1 MRGVP
6 AEAGTGEDQV
16 KRYRPHILVV
26 IALAI
31 VLSTGWH
38 GSLRNALTDLRFAW
52 QSREASGNVV
62 VVAIDAPSID
72 QIGVWPWPRRL
83 HAELLHRLD
92 AAGVH
97 DIAFDVDFS
106 TPSDPASDEAFV
118 RALRDVGGST
128 ILPSFKQP
136 MPNGGAVHVNR
147 PLKQFSNQSWPAVV
161 NVAVEPDGLVRRY
174 PFGEKLGDAV
184 MPSMAVVLAGQD
196 VNRRP
201 PFLLDFSI
209 RAASIPAVSYVDVLR
224 GDTATL
230 AKLKDKKVVIG
241 ATALELGDRF
251 SVPNGK
257 IISGPVLQALAA
269 ESILQNRMLRW
280 TSDIGMILGLGAI
293 CLLMMYSWRRVAPG
307 IRVAILV
314 AAGAS
319 VELVAALVQARWP
332 LVIDTSLLHIA
343 IIAYLTAIALDEI
356 DFRRLLGRIAESRF
370 HRMAMSLGDGLVCT
384 DEEHRITVWNPG
396 ASAIFGYMPAEI
408 IGRPFETLCALPADG
423 SARPSMHDAA
433 RQALLV
439 PGGAVVVEFEG
450 RRKNGETFPV
460 EASFSGWQGTDGFQ
474 YGAILRDISVRKR
487 EAERIRYLAEHDAL
501 TGLANRN
508 MLHVR
513 LADLISAAEQRSSGV
528 ALLVLG
534 LDGFQEINDMLGH
547 SAGDLVIRA
556 VAERLRRE
564 VDGKAIVARLSGDE
578 FAIAVDCAEIGEPI
592 AAFAE
597 RIAHAFEAPLA
608 AGTREHRV
616 GISVGVAVYP
626 DGGQTADDLL
636 SNGHLALS
644 RAKATR
650 RGSHVIFESAIRQ
663 ELENR
668 LTLESELALAVERG
682 EFELFYQPQVRLI
695 DGGLVGAEALI
706 RWRHPV
712 RGYVSP
718 GEFMPVVNTSALSE
732 RIANWVMETACRQ
745 ARAWEL
751 SGNGVRVAIN
761 LSPSQLQSGDL
772 AHSVAALLEMT
783 GLTPSL
789 LEIEV
794 TEDILLHD
802 ERRVLAMFK
811 RIQELGVRVLFDDFG
826 TGYASLSYLKK
837 FPLDGLKIDRSFVFG
852 LLANSDDAA
861 IVGSTIG
868 LSKQLGLT
876 VLAEGIENKATAD
889 FLVSMGCEEGQGYFF
904 GRPMPAEAFAKQF
917 LAAGREAASAA

>member
-1 MRGVP
+1 
-6 AEAGTGEDQV
+6 
-16 KRYRPHILVV
+16 V

-38 GSLRNALTDLRFAW
+38 GALRNALTDLRFAW
-52 QSREASGNVV
+52 QSREASGEIV
-62 VVAIDAPSID
+62 VVAIDAPSIE

-83 HAELLHRLD
+83 HAELLHGLA
-92 AAGVH
+92 AAGAG
-97 DIAFDVDFS
+97 DIAFDIDFS
-106 TPSDPASDEAFV
+106 TPSDTASDEAFV
-118 RALRDVGGST
+118 KALREVGGST

-136 MPNGGAVHVNR
+136 MPNGGAAHINR
-147 PLKQFSNQSWPAVV
+147 PLKPFSNQSWPAVV
-161 NVAVEPDGLVRRY
+161 NVAVESDGLVRRY

-184 MPSMAVVLAGQD
+184 MPSMAVVLAGKD
-196 VNRRP
+196 ANRRP
-201 PFLLDFSI
+201 PFLIDFSI
-209 RAASIPAVSYVDVLR
+209 RAASIPVVSYVDALR
-224 GDTATL
+224 GNAVAL
-230 AKLKDKKVVIG
+230 ERLRDKKIIVG

-257 IISGPVLQALAA
+257 IVSGPVLQALAA
-269 ESILQNRMLRW
+269 ESILQGRTLRW
-280 TSDIGMILGLGAI
+280 TSDIGMILGLGVI
-293 CLLMMYSWRRVAPG
+293 CLLMMYSWRRLAPG
-307 IRVAILV
+307 IRVVVLVGAGVAI
-314 AAGAS
+314 
-319 VELVAALVQARWP
+319 ELAAALVQARWS

-343 IIAYLTAIALDEI
+343 IVAYLTAIALDEI
-356 DFRRLLGRIAESRF
+356 DFRGLLGRIAESRF
-370 HRMAMSLGDGLVCT
+370 HRIAMSLGDGLVCT
-384 DEEHRITVWNPG
+384 DENHRITVWNPG
-396 ASAIFGYMPAEI
+396 ASAIFGYTPAEM
-408 IGRPFETLCALPADG
+408 IGRPFETLCAVPAAEG
-423 SARPSMHDAA
+423 GATPSMHDAA

-487 EAERIRYLAEHDAL
+487 EAERIKYLAEHDAL

-508 MLHVR
+508 TLHAR
-513 LADLISAAEQRSSGV
+513 LVGMIADAERQPREV
-528 ALLVLG
+528 ALLVIG
-534 LDGFQEINDMLGH
+534 LDGFQQINDMLGH
-547 SAGDLVIRA
+547 AAGDLVLRA
-556 VAERLRRE
+556 VAERLRIE
-564 VDGKAIVARLSGDE
+564 VDGKAVVARLSGDE
-578 FAIAVDCAEIGEPI
+578 FAIALDCAEAGEPI

-597 RIAHAFEAPLA
+597 RIVQAFEAPLA
-608 AGTREHRV
+608 TGARQHRV
-616 GISVGVAVYP
+616 RISIGVAVYP
-626 DGGQTADDLL
+626 EGGHNADELL

-650 RGSHVIFESAIRQ
+650 RGSHVLFEAAIRQ

-668 LTLESELALAVERG
+668 LTLEIELALAADRG

-695 DGGLVGAEALI
+695 DGSLVGAEALI

-718 GEFMPVVNTSALSE
+718 GEFMPVVNSSALSE

-751 SGNGVRVAIN
+751 SGSNVRVAIN

-772 AHSVAALLEMT
+772 AQSVAALLEAT
-783 GLTPSL
+783 GLTASL

-794 TEDILLHD
+794 TEDILLQD
-802 ERRVLAMFK
+802 ESRVLAIFK

-837 FPLDGLKIDRSFVFG
+837 FPLDGLKIDRSFVSG
-852 LLANSDDAA
+852 LLSNSDDAA

-876 VLAEGIENKATAD
+876 VVAEGIEDRATAD

-904 GRPMPAEAFAKQF
+904 GRPMPAQVFETQF
-917 LAAGREAASAA
+917 LGAELGAVSAA

>member
-1 MRGVP
+1 
-6 AEAGTGEDQV
+6 V

-38 GSLRNALTDLRFAW
+38 GALRNALTDLRFAW
-52 QSREASGNVV
+52 QSRAAGGNVV

-83 HAELLHRLD
+83 HAELLHRLE
-92 AAGVH
+92 AAGVQ
-97 DIAFDVDFS
+97 DVAFDVDFS

-118 RALRDVGGST
+118 NALREVGGST

-136 MPNGGAVHVNR
+136 MPNGGAAHINR
-147 PLKQFSNQSWPAVV
+147 PLKPFSNQSWPAVV
-161 NVAVEPDGLVRRY
+161 NVTVESDGLVRRY
-174 PFGEKLGDAV
+174 PVGEKLGDAV
-184 MPSMAVVLAGQD
+184 TPSMAVVLAGQD
-196 VNRRP
+196 ANRRP
-201 PFLLDFSI
+201 PFLIDFGI
-209 RAASIPAVSYVDVLR
+209 RTASIPSVSYFDVLR
-224 GDTATL
+224 GDTAAL
-230 AKLKDKKVVIG
+230 DKLRDKKVIVG

-280 TSDIGMILGLGAI
+280 TSDVGMIAGLGLI
-293 CLLMMYSWRRVAPG
+293 CLLMMYSWRRFAPG

-319 VELVAALVQARWP
+319 VELTATFVQARWP
-332 LVIDTSLLHIA
+332 LIIDTSLFHIA
-343 IIAYLTAIALDEI
+343 VIAYLTAIALDEI
-356 DFRRLLGRIAESRF
+356 DFRGLLGRIAESRF
-370 HRMAMSLGDGLVCT
+370 HRIAMSLGDGLVCT

-396 ASAIFGYMPAEI
+396 ASAIFGYMPTEM
-408 IGRPFETLCALPADG
+408 IGRPFETLCAVPAAG
-423 SARPSMHDAA
+423 GARRFAMRDAA

-460 EASFSGWQGTDGFQ
+460 EASFSGWQGTEGFQ

-487 EAERIRYLAEHDAL
+487 EADRIRYLAEHDAL

-508 MLHVR
+508 TLHAG
-513 LADLISAAEQRSSGV
+513 LANLIAAAERRPSDV

-534 LDGFQEINDMLGH
+534 LDGFQQINDMLGH
-547 SAGDLVIRA
+547 SAGDLVLRA
-556 VAERLRRE
+556 VAERLRTE
-564 VDGKAIVARLSGDE
+564 VDGQAIVARLSGDE
-578 FAIAVDCAEIGEPI
+578 FAIALDCGETGQPI
-592 AAFAE
+592 AEFAE
-597 RIAHAFEAPLA
+597 RIAQAFEAPLA
-608 AGTREHRV
+608 TGTRQHRV
-616 GISVGVAVYP
+616 RISIGVAVYP
-626 DGGQTADDLL
+626 DGGHSADDLL

-644 RAKATR
+644 RAKTTR
-650 RGSHVIFESAIRQ
+650 RGSHVIFESTIRQ
-663 ELENR
+663 ALENR
-668 LTLESELALAVERG
+668 LTLESELALAADRG
-682 EFELFYQPQVRLI
+682 EFELFYQPQVRLV

-745 ARAWEL
+745 ARAWEM

-761 LSPSQLQSGDL
+761 LSPSQLHSGDL
-772 AHSVAALLEMT
+772 AHTVAALLEVT

-789 LEIEV
+789 LELEV

-802 ERRVLAMFK
+802 ESRVLDMFK
-811 RIQELGVRVLFDDFG
+811 RIQQLGVRVLFDDFG

-837 FPLDGLKIDRSFVFG
+837 FPLDGLKIDRSFVLD
-852 LLANSDDAA
+852 LLSDSDDAA

-876 VLAEGIENKATAD
+876 VVAEGIENRATAD
-889 FLVSMGCEEGQGYFF
+889 FLVAMGCEEGQGYFF
-904 GRPMPAEAFAKQF
+904 GRPMPAEAFETQF
-917 LAAGREAASAA
+917 LASELDAVSAA

>member
-1 MRGVP
+1 MWGAR
-6 AEAGTGEDQV
+6 V
-16 KRYRPHILVV
+16 KRYRPHILVA
-26 IALAI
+26 IALAV

-38 GSLRNALTDLRFAW
+38 AALRNALTDLRFKW
-52 QSREASGNVV
+52 QTRAATGDIVV
-62 VVAIDAPSID
+62 VGIDAPSID

-83 HAELLHRLD
+83 HAEMLQRLE
-92 AAGVH
+92 AAGAQDV
-97 DIAFDVDFS
+97 AFDVDFS
-106 TPSDPASDEAFV
+106 TPSDPASDAAFAK
-118 RALRDVGGST
+118 ALRDAGGST

-136 MPNGGAVHVNR
+136 TPRGGPAHVNR
-147 PLKQFSNQSWPAVV
+147 PLKSFSNQSWPALV
-161 NVAVEPDGLVRRY
+161 NVAIESDGLVRRY
-174 PFGEKLGDAV
+174 PFGEKLGDAF

-196 VNRRP
+196 ANRRP
-201 PFLLDFSI
+201 PFLIDFSI
-209 RAASIPAVSYVDVLR
+209 RAPSIPAVSYVDVLR
-224 GDTATL
+224 GDSATL
-230 AKLKDKKVVIG
+230 DKLKGKKVIIG

-251 SVPNGK
+251 SVPNGS

-269 ESILQNRMLRW
+269 ESILQNRTLRW
-280 TSDIGMILGLGAI
+280 TSDVGMVVGLGAI
-293 CLLMMYSWRRVAPG
+293 CLLMLYSWRRIAPG
-307 IRVAILV
+307 LRVAILI
-314 AAGAS
+314 AAGAV
-319 VELVAALVQARWP
+319 VELAAILVQARWP
-332 LVIDTSLLHIA
+332 LVIDTSLFHIA
-343 IIAYLTAIALDEI
+343 IVAYLTAIALDEI
-356 DFRRLLGRIAESRF
+356 DFRSLLGRIAESRF
-370 HRMAMSLGDGLVCT
+370 HRIAMSLGDGLVCT
-384 DEEHRITVWNPG
+384 DEDHRITVWNPG

-408 IGRPFETLCALPADG
+408 IGRPFETLCALPAHAG
-423 SARPSMHDAA
+423 ARPSMHDAA

-508 MLHVR
+508 MLHVG
-513 LADLISAAEQRSSGV
+513 LTDLIAAAERRSSSV

-534 LDGFQEINDMLGH
+534 LDGFQEINNMLGH
-547 SAGDLVIRA
+547 SAGDLVLRA
-556 VAERLRRE
+556 VAERLRSE
-564 VDGKAIVARLSGDE
+564 VGGKAIVARLSGDE
-578 FAIAVDCAEIGEPI
+578 FAIAIDCAEITEPV
-592 AAFAE
+592 AAVTE
-597 RIAHAFEAPLA
+597 RIARAFEAPLA
-608 AGTREHRV
+608 TGTRQHRV
-616 GISVGVAVYP
+616 KISVGVAVYP
-626 DGGQTADDLL
+626 EGGSNADDLL
-636 SNGHLALS
+636 SNGHLALTK
-644 RAKATR
+644 AKATR
-650 RGSHVIFESAIRQ
+650 RGGHVVFEAAIRQ
-663 ELENR
+663 ELETR
-668 LTLESELALAVERG
+668 LRLEGELALAADRG

-695 DGGLVGAEALI
+695 DGSLVGAEALI

-718 GEFMPVVNTSALSE
+718 AEFMPVVNTSALSE

-751 SGNGVRVAIN
+751 SGSDVRVAIN

-772 AHSVAALLEMT
+772 AHSVAALLEET

-802 ERRVLAMFK
+802 ERRVLEMFK
-811 RIQELGVRVLFDDFG
+811 RIQELGVRILFDDFG

-852 LLANSDDAA
+852 LLSNSDDAA

-876 VLAEGIENKATAD
+876 VVAEGIENRATAD

-904 GRPMPAEAFAKQF
+904 GRPMPAEAFEKQF
-917 LAAGREAASAA
+917 FAAQLQTVSAA